1 MDLSFKIFLDY
12 DGFLFI
18 FIMDENEDI
27 FDRLIRGD
35 IDIYL
40 LYSKL

>member
-1 MDLSFKIFLDY
+1 MDLSSKTLPDY
-12 DGFLFI
+12 DGLLLI
-18 FIMDENEDI
+18 STMDENEDI

-35 IDIYL
+35 IDIHL